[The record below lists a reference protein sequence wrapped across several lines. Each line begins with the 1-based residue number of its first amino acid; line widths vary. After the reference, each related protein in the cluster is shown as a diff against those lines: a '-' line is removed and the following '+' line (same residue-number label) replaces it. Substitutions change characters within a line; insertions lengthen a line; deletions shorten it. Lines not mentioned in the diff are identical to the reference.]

1 MGSVVTTLAGRP
13 VRLLLSNRC
22 LRAWYGR
29 METLQWVLATL
40 QEHMGEFHDLGVR
53 RLGVF
58 GSVVQGEASPESDI
72 DILVE
77 FDPGRKSFDN
87 DMDLKFRIEEL
98 FSGRRV
104 DLVLEHVLK
113 PAIRPYVERTVRY
126 VA

>member
-1 MGSVVTTLAGRP
+1 
-13 VRLLLSNRC
+13 
-22 LRAWYGR
+22 
-29 METLQWVLATL
+29 METLQQVLATL
-40 QEHMGEFHDLGVR
+40 QEHMSEFQDLGVR

-58 GSVVQGEASPESDI
+58 GSVAQGEASPGSDI

-87 DMDLKFRIEEL
+87 YMDLKFRIEEL